1 MESMAVSATEPRA
14 ERALI
19 IAFVDLSTFAVDAR
33 RVADEARLADI
44 VDAYYELVAVA
55 VHRAGGRVVKFM
67 GDGALL
73 AFDPTRADEAVTALL
88 DAKRDVDEWASRE
101 RWDSR
106 LVVKVHTGKVIAGP
120 FGARGDKRFDVIGD
134 AVNVAARLQTRS
146 FALSAETFRLL
157 SPAARKMFKKHTPP
171 ILYIP
176 LDAARP
182 SNLAK
187 WG

>member
-1 MESMAVSATEPRA
+1 MEPMAVSATEPRA

-33 RVADEARLADI
+33 RVADEARLADM

-55 VHRAGGRVVKFM
+55 VHRAG
-67 GDGALL
+67 
-73 AFDPTRADEAVTALL
+73 
-88 DAKRDVDEWASRE
+88 
-101 RWDSR
+101 
-106 LVVKVHTGKVIAGP
+106 
-120 FGARGDKRFDVIGD
+120 
-134 AVNVAARLQTRS
+134 VNVAARLQTRS

-157 SPAARKMFKKHTPP
+157 SPAARKVFKKHTPP